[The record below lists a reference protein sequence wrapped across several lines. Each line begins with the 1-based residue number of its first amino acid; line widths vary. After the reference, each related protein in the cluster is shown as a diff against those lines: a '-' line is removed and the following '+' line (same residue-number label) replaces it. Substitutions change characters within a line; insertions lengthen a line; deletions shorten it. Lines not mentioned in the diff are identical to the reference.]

1 MNEINEFNEFNESV
15 SEWKENE
22 ANFQRI
28 ADI

>member
-1 MNEINEFNEFNESV
+1 MNERNEFTEFNESV

-22 ANFQRI
+22 AKLQRI